1 MIVTQFLTFLIFLW
15 FCLADVKNNVTT
27 AAGGISHNINS
38 LSTVYPG
45 SAEKLFANDL
55 AYSC

>member
-1 MIVTQFLTFLIFLW
+1 MIVAQFFTFLIFSW
-15 FCLADVKNNVTT
+15 FCLVGAKNDVAT

-55 AYSC
+55 AYLC